1 MAYRQPSSIRVDT
14 DLSHEEKR
22 LVQERAKLKAE
33 LRQEYIRQLTDP
45 HKHGSGGVLFDP
57 QMMRHQAARSHSM
70 IFEHF
75 RPTPKGGLQWF
86 AVTIAPMLI
95 LGYFIYNDRKEFERK
110 CRSGEIAYKD
120 RMFKMV

>member
-33 LRQEYIRQLTDP
+33 LRQEYLRQLTDP
-45 HKHGSGGVLFDP
+45 HKHGSGGVL
-57 QMMRHQAARSHSM
+57 
-70 IFEHF
+70 
-75 RPTPKGGLQWF
+75 
-86 AVTIAPMLI
+86 
-95 LGYFIYNDRKEFERK
+95 KEFERK